1 MPLDKA
7 ALISVA
13 VAIAAAGMMWF
24 VWELLQNLRAAMRRR
39 AEKRN
44 LVAHAAAI
52 GRRAVTEDNGA
63 PPA

>member
-1 MPLDKA
+1 M
-7 ALISVA
+7 
-13 VAIAAAGMMWF
+13 AAAGITWF
-24 VWELLQNLRAAMRRR
+24 AWELLQNLRVAMRRR
-39 AEKRN
+39 SEKRN